1 MSFMIDF
8 IFQNPAKIIFG
19 RDALS
24 HLGEEALKYG
34 DKALLVYGGGSVKRI
49 GLYDQVMEILK
60 QNGISVWEL
69 SGIVPNPRL
78 SRVRE
83 GIDIC
88 RQENIG
94 LVLALGGGSVIDTA
108 KGIANGTPDSG
119 DVWDFYLGK
128 RLPKTVL
135 PLGTIL
141 TIPAA
146 GSEMSYSSV
155 ITNED
160 GMFKRGYNSVTNVPT
175 FSILNPEWSF
185 SLPPYQTACGCV
197 DIMAHMMERY
207 FTRVENVEL
216 TDRLITAGMKT
227 MLHNAPIVMA
237 EPENYDARAEVMWT
251 GTLAHNTLLHT
262 GRIGDWGSH
271 KVEHEL
277 SAEYDIA
284 HGAGLSIVFPAW
296 MKYAIRQYPKKIA
309 QFAVDVF
316 DVPAD
321 FGTETEIALEGVKR
335 LETFYKSLNMPTRLG
350 EIGINGANYK
360 ALAARALPNAQ
371 SSVGAYI
378 TLFRKDIVEIYK
390 LAE

>member
-1 MSFMIDF
+1 MIDF
-8 IFQNPAKIIFG
+8 VFQNPAKIIFG

-24 HLGEEALKYG
+24 HLDEEVLRYG
-34 DKALLVYGGGSVKRI
+34 HKVLLVYGGGSVKRI
-49 GLYDQVMEILK
+49 GLYDQVMDILHS
-60 QNGISVWEL
+60 NGVTVWEL
-69 SGIVPNPRL
+69 AGIVPNPRL
-78 SRVRE
+78 ARVYE

-88 RQENIG
+88 RREG
-94 LVLALGGGSVIDTA
+94 VELVLALGGGSAIDTA
-108 KGIANGTPDSG
+108 KAIVNGVPYTG
-119 DVWDFYLGK
+119 DVWDFYMGK
-128 RLPKTVL
+128 AQPREVL

-155 ITNED
+155 ITNEN
-160 GMFKRGYNSVTNVPT
+160 GMLKRGYNSVTHVPR

-185 SLPPYQTACGCV
+185 SLPAYQTACGCV

-207 FTRVENVEL
+207 FTRVEHVEL
-216 TDRLITAGMKT
+216 TDRLIAAGMKT

-237 EPENYDARAEVMWT
+237 RPDDYDARAEVMWT

-277 SAEYDIA
+277 SASYDIA

-296 MKYAIRQYPKKIA
+296 MKYAIRQYPGKIA
-309 QFAVDVF
+309 QFATDVF

-321 FGTETEIALEGVKR
+321 FGTQTEVALEGVRR
-335 LETFYKSLNMPTRLG
+335 LEAFYKSLNMPTRLH
-350 EIGINGANYK
+350 EAGIRHCDYA
-360 ALAARALPNAQ
+360 ALAERALPTEE
-371 SSVGAYI
+371 SVIGEYI
-378 TLFRKDIVEIYK
+378 RLHRQDIVEIYR

>member
-1 MSFMIDF
+1 MIDF
-8 IFQNPAKIIFG
+8 IFQNSAKIIFG

-24 HLGEEALKYG
+24 HLSEEVLQYS
-34 DKALLVYGGGSVKRI
+34 DKVLLVYGGGSVKRI
-49 GLYDQVMEILK
+49 GLFEQVMSQLA
-60 QNGISVWEL
+60 QSGITVWEL
-69 SGIVPNPRL
+69 PGIVPNPRL
-78 SRVRE
+78 SRVYE
-83 GIDIC
+83 GIDLC
-88 RQENIG
+88 RRHSIG
-94 LVLALGGGSVIDTA
+94 LVLALGGGSAIDTA
-108 KGIANGTPDSG
+108 KGIANGVPYTG
-119 DVWDFYLGK
+119 DVWDFYMGK
-128 RLPKTVL
+128 CLPKEVL

-155 ITNED
+155 ITNEN
-160 GMFKRGYNSVTNVPT
+160 GMLKRGYNSITHVPK

-207 FTRVENVEL
+207 FTHVEHVEL

-227 MLHNAPIVMA
+227 MLHNSPIVMA

-251 GTLAHNTLLHT
+251 GTLAHNTLLQT

-277 SAEYDIA
+277 SASYDIA
-284 HGAGLSIVFPAW
+284 HGAGLAIVFPAW
-296 MKYAIRQYPKKIA
+296 MKYATRQFPKKIA

-316 DVPAD
+316 DVPSD
-321 FGTETEIALEGVKR
+321 FGTEAQIALEGIRR
-335 LETFYKSLNMPTRLG
+335 LEAFYQSLHMPIRLS
-350 EIGINGANYK
+350 EAGIVDCDYA
-360 ALAARALPNAQ
+360 ALASRALPTEESA
-371 SSVGAYI
+371 VGEYI
-378 TLFRKDIVEIYK
+378 KLHRQDMVEIYK